1 MRARSSS
8 SVRIFYPRF
17 DLAGLTAALREGI
30 ERLAVLLPLRR
41 VVLFGSYAKK
51 THTVASDIDLLIVY
65 AGEPR
70 ADAYAL
76 IKRTLNIPSLEP
88 HPYAEAEYQALAP
101 TIERMV
107 AGAVVLL
114 SPKGR
119 TDAGE

>member
-1 MRARSSS
+1 MRRKSSS

-17 DLAGLTAALREGI
+17 DEAQLIRALREGI
-30 ERLAVLLPLRR
+30 ERLADLLPVRR

-51 THTVASDIDLLIVY
+51 THTVASDIDLLVVY

-76 IKRTLNIPSLEP
+76 IKRTLNLPGLEP

-107 AGAVVLL
+107 AGGIVLL
-114 SPKGR
+114 SPEGK
-119 TDAGE
+119 TDAEG